1 MAASGHRSH
10 SHSVLLPYQLPS
22 SSMTFTSPTSASTR
36 SKTLSCVGRNQPCRY
51 RGSLGRPLGQPIPLS
66 RSRSSS
72 ILTRFFFFLL
82 SSSSSRSRFFFG
94 SIIFSVG
101 GGPGGIGG
109 STFSGGGGPGGGCG
123 IEAGD
128 PGGFLFVGEVG
139 ADISS
144 CSFGN
149 SFLRSLRWRE
159 AAAQCNRFVG
169 VLTRRLVSESLP
181 KPTMLCVEVLGTTFS
196 R

>member
-1 MAASGHRSH
+1 M
-10 SHSVLLPYQLPS
+10 
-22 SSMTFTSPTSASTR
+22 
-36 SKTLSCVGRNQPCRY
+36 
-51 RGSLGRPLGQPIPLS
+51 
-66 RSRSSS
+66 
-72 ILTRFFFFLL
+72 
-82 SSSSSRSRFFFG
+82 
-94 SIIFSVG
+94 IFSVG
-101 GGPGGIGG
+101 GGPGGNGG
-109 STFSGGGGPGGGCG
+109 RTFAGGGGPGGGCG

-128 PGGFLFVGEVG
+128 PGGFLFLGEVG

-169 VLTRRLVSESLP
+169 VLTRRLVSEKLP
-181 KPTMLCVEVLGTTFS
+181 SRRMQCVEVLGTAFS